1 MSDQPRYLKQ
11 VLDRL
16 RSLKAESDGWVAACP
31 CPGHGSDG
39 DHRPSLRV
47 TVGEMGRVLLH
58 CRVGCS
64 TTDVLTALGLG
75 YADLWPAVGEVPAV
89 CQVSDEQE
97 VTDEDIALRHEVY
110 STIFSWLKLDPEAEE
125 NLLGRGFQRYAAHH
139 FYCTLPADFSRS
151 VMPKLVDRF
160 GPKLLQVPGFKPG
173 SDGTIDFVLKGCTG
187 ILIPCRDSKTNIRA
201 LKLRR
206 RRLNEGDP
214 KYIYLSGGGGR
225 KAGAVAHHPVPL
237 VETGW
242 LDDYVRI
249 TEGELKADLCTTC
262 DSRFTLGLPGVAFT
276 EQALLWLSTV
286 DTPKEVRVAFDW
298 PDVCAKKPVYEST
311 CRLVQQ
317 LRDHGH
323 NVALETWDHA
333 LEQKGIDDLY
343 QAKLVPSVLRGEEI
357 DRRLAEISKSLYMKL
372 ETSSW
377 SELGWEPQPFPLE
390 ALPYALAEFV
400 RSISETKGAPADFP
414 GVALLTV
421 AGACIGTTR
430 RLQIKSDWTEFPCIY
445 AGLVAEPGSMKTPSI
460 KPVLAPVRRKQR
472 EAARRSED
480 DPDIPLEHLYSTDL
494 TVESVNAILSKNHRG
509 ILIHQD
515 ELVSWTN
522 SDNQY
527 RGGRGADRQYW
538 LKVWSSEAVKVDRKS
553 SAGCYV
559 HSPFICVL
567 GGIQPDMLSGM
578 VDRLQRQ
585 DGFLHRLLIVLPA
598 DVEETEL
605 SLASVPVELI
615 REWEDTVDRL
625 YCFGFDADNDP
636 ITIPFTEEAF
646 EAWRAWYRSHQA
658 QLLDPTF
665 PPHLRG
671 PWQKLKAY
679 SARLAL
685 IIRCLEP
692 DNVAGMEPV
701 TKEDVE
707 RATLLINYFKN
718 HLVGVYARL
727 RGQPLDEH
735 LIALRDL
742 AMESPDRTVTVR
754 AAMRKL
760 RLETRSDVM
769 TLFKRGHDLALGE
782 LTKFKHPSNNKIVDV
797 FVIPTVEEDV

>member
-1 MSDQPRYLKQ
+1 
-11 VLDRL
+11 
-16 RSLKAESDGWVAACP
+16 
-31 CPGHGSDG
+31 
-39 DHRPSLRV
+39 
-47 TVGEMGRVLLH
+47 MGRILLH

-64 TTDVLTALGLG
+64 TKEVLTALELG
-75 YADLWPAVGEVPAV
+75 YADLWPAMGEVPAA

-97 VTDEDIALRHEVY
+97 VTEDEITLRNEVY
-110 STIFSWLKLDPEAEE
+110 RAMFHALPLQKEE
-125 NLLGRGFQRYAAHH
+125 EDNLTARGLGRYDAKLRYGSL
-139 FYCTLPADFSRS
+139 TADFHRS
-151 VMPKLVDRF
+151 VLPSLVKKF
-160 GPKLLQVPGFKPG
+160 GDKLLQVPGFKPG
-173 SDGTIDFVLKGCTG
+173 AGGSIDFVLKGCAG
-187 ILIPCRDSKTNIRA
+187 ILIPCRDAEGRIRA
-201 LKLRR
+201 FKVRR
-206 RRLNEGDP
+206 RDGDP
-214 KYIYLSGGGGR
+214 KYLYLSGGGGR
-225 KAGAVAHHPVPL
+225 KSGAIVHHPQPDP
-237 VETGW
+237 EKGW
-242 LDDYVRI
+242 LDDHVRI
-249 TEGELKADLCTTC
+249 TEGELKADLL
-262 DSRFTLGLPGVAFT
+262 SIWENRFTLGLPGVAFT

-286 DTPKEVRVAFDW
+286 ETPREVLVAFDW
-298 PDVCAKKPVYEST
+298 PDVCSKKPVYEAT

-333 LEQKGIDDLY
+333 LEHKGIDDLY
-343 QAKLVPSVLRGEEI
+343 NAKLFPSVLRGEEI
-357 DRRLAEISKSLYMKL
+357 DKRLAEIRKSLYVKL

-377 SELGWEPQPFPLE
+377 SELGWEPRPFPLE

-472 EAARRSED
+472 EAARRSEE

-625 YCFGFDADNDP
+625 YCFGFDAENDP
-636 ITIPFTEEAF
+636 VTIPFTDEAF

-692 DNVAGMEPV
+692 TNVGGLESV
-701 TKEDVE
+701 TKDDVA
-707 RATLLINYFKN
+707 RATLLIDYFKN